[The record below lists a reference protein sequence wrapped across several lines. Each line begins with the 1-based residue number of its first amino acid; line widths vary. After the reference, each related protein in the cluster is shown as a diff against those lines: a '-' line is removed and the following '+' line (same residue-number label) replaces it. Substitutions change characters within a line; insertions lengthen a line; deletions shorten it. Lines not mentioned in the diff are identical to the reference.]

1 MRFARWAFA
10 AAGIYGVVSL
20 PPLYFAERMVRPAIS
35 HPEFYYGF
43 IGCALAFQVLFLIVA
58 RDPVRLRPA
67 MPACMLEKGSFVV
80 ALTWLYLLG
89 RVTPV
94 AAALGGIDLVW
105 LVLFVV
111 AFARTPNASPLS

>member
-20 PPLYFAERMVRPAIS
+20 PPLYFAERMIRPAIA

-43 IGCALAFQVLFLIVA
+43 IGCALAFQILFLIVA
-58 RDPVRLRPA
+58 RDPVRLRPT
-67 MPACMLEKGSFVV
+67 MPACILEKATFVV
-80 ALTWLYLLG
+80 ALTWLYALG
-89 RVTPV
+89 RVTPM

-111 AFARTPNASPLS
+111 AYVRTPNTALLN